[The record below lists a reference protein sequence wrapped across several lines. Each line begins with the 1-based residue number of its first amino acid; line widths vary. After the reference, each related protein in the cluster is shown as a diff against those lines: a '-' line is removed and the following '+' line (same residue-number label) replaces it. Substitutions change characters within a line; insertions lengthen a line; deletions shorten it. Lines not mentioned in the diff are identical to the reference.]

1 MGLFGRLGQR
11 LAFLLFMAVTIRLIG
26 GLFSPAHPTNEEPM
40 TTVKD
45 RFGDSIPVATAAIKT
60 SALDAPLD
68 DETMQQAL
76 ASLPFHGDGPGAK
89 MTYKS
94 ADGPVTLTPNDVAEL
109 NLRYHRLKGD
119 AH

>member
-1 MGLFGRLGQR
+1 MTLLTRMGQR
-11 LAFLLFMAVTIRLIG
+11 LGLLLVMAITIRLIG
-26 GLFSPAHPTNEEPM
+26 GLFSPAHPTNDVPM

-45 RFGDSIPVATAAIKT
+45 RFGDSIPVATAAIQT

-68 DETMQQAL
+68 DENMKQAL

-94 ADGPVTLTPNDVAEL
+94 TDGPVTLTPNDVAEL

-119 AH
+119 

>member
-1 MGLFGRLGQR
+1 MTLFGRLGQR
-11 LAFLLFMAVTIRLIG
+11 LGLLLFMAITIRLVG

-45 RFGDSIPVATAAIKT
+45 RFGDTIPVSRAAVET
-60 SALDAPLD
+60 TGLAAPLD

-109 NLRYHRLKGD
+109 NLRYHRLKGETP
-119 AH
+119 